1 MKPFDPKKK
10 FGNIEEEGHLIYG
23 EGKTMISSYQ
33 LNLPPDYYI
42 QEIRRA
48 SSAYDKKK
56 WYIRPHHIES
66 LTNHANSI
74 KDDFFNTRYI
84 SQINPLHVE
93 DWKTQEVNKKEEALG
108 HIEKRLEQ
116 LRMIQPHLWSRS
128 KFSGTINLEDFND
141 SKGKLYH
148 K

>member
-1 MKPFDPKKK
+1 
-10 FGNIEEEGHLIYG
+10 
-23 EGKTMISSYQ
+23 MISSYQ

-42 QEIRRA
+42 QEIRR
-48 SSAYDKKK
+48 STSAYDKKK

-116 LRMIQPHLWSRS
+116 LKMM
-128 KFSGTINLEDFND
+128 
-141 SKGKLYH
+141 
-148 K
+148 